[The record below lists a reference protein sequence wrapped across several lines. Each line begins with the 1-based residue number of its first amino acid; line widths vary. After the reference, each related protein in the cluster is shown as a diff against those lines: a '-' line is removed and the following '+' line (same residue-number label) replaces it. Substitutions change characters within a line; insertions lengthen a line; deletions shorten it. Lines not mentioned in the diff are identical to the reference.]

1 MERYEMYSRADYS
14 LRDGFFSGISTWNYF
29 DNLHSKIKSEVES
42 LSDSVILSQDLQD
55 LTSYFV
61 DKYTLVP
68 ITIFETNIQRTLCET
83 KVKKPNRFRGNPYEN
98 DYFEVDGV
106 RVTFTIPFDGN
117 PDLFYVKPSNFILST
132 FSASEFM
139 APKDDN
145 CGSFTLSLEFAKKE
159 LLEKGEAAMSDFLQK
174 RFENRFSDYR
184 KMISYVNKDVESYN
198 DGLRSIVTKLLE
210 KRRGRADYL
219 SAISK
224 ALQIPLTTSTN
235 APNIKPIELKRVVRK
250 PPVMPKASPST
261 HDACISDFDYDNI
274 NSIIRMSCVSM
285 EKTARSFAAFT
296 EEVLRDILL
305 SNLNSHY
312 KATATGETFR
322 KEGKTDILI
331 QFENNAA
338 FIGECKIW
346 HGEKKLD
353 DAVHQVISYSTWRDV
368 KLSVIIFNKENK
380 SFKDVLSK
388 INDWVESKTVSHI
401 RQATNIWKCK
411 YHRQD
416 MNIDIELTIMAFDLY
431 LNRNSD

>member
-1 MERYEMYSRADYS
+1 MYSRTDYR
-14 LRDGFFSGISTWNYF
+14 LRGQFFSDIDARAYF
-29 DNLHSKIKSEVES
+29 DSIYGKIKSEIEC
-42 LSDSVILSQDLQD
+42 LSDSDILSLDLQD
-55 LTSYFV
+55 LSNYFIS
-61 DKYTLVP
+61 KYSLEP
-68 ITIFETNIQRTLCET
+68 ITVFETNIQRDLYET
-83 KVKKPNRFRGNPYEN
+83 KVKKRNPFRGHPYEN

-117 PDLFYVKPSNFILST
+117 PDLFYIKPTTFFALSTFTASNFIV
-132 FSASEFM
+132 
-139 APKDDN
+139 PKDDN
-145 CGSFTLSLEFAKKE
+145 CGSFTLSFEFTNKE
-159 LLEKGEAAMSDFLQK
+159 LLEKGEAAMSEFLQK
-174 RFENRFSDYR
+174 QFENRFCDYR
-184 KMISYVNKDVESYN
+184 QMISYVNKDVESYN
-198 DGLRSIVTKLLE
+198 DGLRSNVTKLLE
-210 KRRGRADYL
+210 KRRGRADSL

-235 APNIKPIELKRVVRK
+235 APNIKPIELKRGVRK

-261 HDACISDFDYDNI
+261 PDACISDFDYDNI

-285 EKTARSFAAFT
+285 EKTARSFATFT

-331 QFENNAA
+331 EFENNAA

-353 DAVHQVISYSTWRDV
+353 DAVHQVVSYSTWRDV
-368 KLSVIIFNKENK
+368 KVSVIIFNKENK

-388 INDWVESKTVSHI
+388 ICDWVDSKTVSHI
-401 RQATNIWKCK
+401 REAMNIWKCT

-416 MNIDIELTIMAFDLY
+416 LNIDIKLAVMAFDLY
-431 LNRNSD
+431 LGENC

>member
-1 MERYEMYSRADYS
+1 MDLRTDYS
-14 LRDGFFSGISTWNYF
+14 LRDGFFSRIYTWDYF
-29 DNLHSKIKSEVES
+29 DMLRSKIKAEVKS
-42 LSDSVILSQDLQD
+42 LSDSDILSKDLQD
-55 LTSYFV
+55 LTNYFV
-61 DKYTLVP
+61 SKYSLES
-68 ITIFETNIQRTLCET
+68 ITVFETNIQRDLYET
-83 KVKKPNRFRGNPYEN
+83 KVKKRNPFRGNPYEN
-98 DYFEVDGV
+98 DYFELDGV
-106 RVTFTIPFDGN
+106 RVTFTIPFDGE
-117 PDLFYVKPSNFILST
+117 PDLFYVKPSTSMLST
-132 FSASEFM
+132 FSASNFV

-145 CGSFTLSLEFAKKE
+145 CGSFTLSLEFTKEE
-159 LLEKGEAAMSDFLQK
+159 LLEKGEVAMSDFLQK
-174 RFENRFSDYR
+174 QFENKFCAYR
-184 KMISYVNKDVESYN
+184 QMIDYVNNDVKSYN
-198 DGLRSIVTKLLE
+198 DNLRSVVTKLLE
-210 KRRGRADYL
+210 KRMKRANSL

-235 APNIKPIELKRVVRK
+235 APNIKRIELKRVVRK
-250 PPVMPKASPST
+250 PPVMPKSSPST
-261 HDACISDFDYDNI
+261 PDACISDFDYANI
-274 NSIIRMSCVSM
+274 NNIIMMSSVSM
-285 EKTARSFAAFT
+285 EKTASSFATFS

-305 SNLNSHY
+305 ANLNSHY

-331 QFENNAA
+331 EFENNAA

-353 DAVHQVISYSTWRDV
+353 DAVHQVVSYSTWRDV
-368 KLSVIIFNKENK
+368 KISVIIFNKENK